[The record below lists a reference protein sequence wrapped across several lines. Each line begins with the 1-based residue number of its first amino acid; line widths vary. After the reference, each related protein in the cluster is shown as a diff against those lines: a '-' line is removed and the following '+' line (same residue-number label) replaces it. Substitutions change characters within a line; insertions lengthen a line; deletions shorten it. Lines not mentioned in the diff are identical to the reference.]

1 MLRGR
6 IVFIDYKW
14 SNMSMTI
21 AIAKHAATTTSISRS
36 ITSKASINTI
46 CLPSRRA
53 YGGINSVVARDAK
66 QHEVVCSIPSTLGE
80 GTDMMH
86 ASAGK

>member
-6 IVFIDYKW
+6 IVFIGYKW

-21 AIAKHAATTTSISRS
+21 AMAKHAATTTSISRS

-46 CLPSRRA
+46 CLPSSRA
-53 YGGINSVVARDAK
+53 SGGINSVMARDAK
-66 QHEVVCSIPSTLGE
+66 KHEVVRAVPSTLGE
-80 GTDMMH
+80 GADVVN
-86 ASAGK
+86 ASACK